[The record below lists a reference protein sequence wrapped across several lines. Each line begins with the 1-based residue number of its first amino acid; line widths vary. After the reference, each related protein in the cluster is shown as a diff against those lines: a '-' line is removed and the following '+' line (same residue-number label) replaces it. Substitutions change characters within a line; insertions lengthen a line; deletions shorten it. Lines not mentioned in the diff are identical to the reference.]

1 MGKEYLDNEI
11 TEQRLNQ
18 LAQALDSGLFVHARN
33 MLHAMS
39 PNDVALIL
47 ESSPPKNRQV
57 LWQLIDQ
64 QYAGEILDELGE
76 ELKDSLISSMTPEKL
91 AQATI
96 GMDTDDLAYILR
108 SLPDAVYK
116 KVLKSMRS
124 QDRDRVE
131 QALRYPDDTAGS
143 IMNTDTVT
151 LRPDVNIEVVLRYL
165 RQRGN

>member
-57 LWQLIDQ
+57 LWQLIDH
-64 QYAGEILDELGE
+64 L
-76 ELKDSLISSMTPEKL
+76 S
-91 AQATI
+91 
-96 GMDTDDLAYILR
+96 
-108 SLPDAVYK
+108 
-116 KVLKSMRS
+116 
-124 QDRDRVE
+124 
-131 QALRYPDDTAGS
+131 
-143 IMNTDTVT
+143 
-151 LRPDVNIEVVLRYL
+151 
-165 RQRGN
+165 